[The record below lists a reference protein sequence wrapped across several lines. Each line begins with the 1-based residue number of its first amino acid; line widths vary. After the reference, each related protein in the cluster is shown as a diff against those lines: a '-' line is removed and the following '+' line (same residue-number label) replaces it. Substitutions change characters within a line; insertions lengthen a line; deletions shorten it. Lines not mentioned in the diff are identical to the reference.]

1 MDNYGNSGDAP
12 AQPPQTNDPNPTRYF
27 PPQDTSRP
35 EVPNTGQP
43 YNAGGAAQA
52 AQAPQGQP
60 QPQAQQ
66 GNSGGYAQPQYGT
79 YGQIQQT
86 THPYKAP
93 ADRRNRDRTIL
104 ALALIG
110 GGLLFLLDGFRF
122 FPSFGDMVLLLI
134 GGIFMYAYF
143 TSKPGYNI
151 GFLIPGAILMGIGT
165 GTFLESFGVLNT
177 IFGGSISGITLGLGF
192 CTIWFFERKHWWALI
207 PGGIILL
214 GSLSSMFQLF
224 ALWPLVLVAL
234 GIYLL
239 YEQSRKQPR

>member
-1 MDNYGNSGDAP
+1 MDNYGNSGGAP
-12 AQPPQTNDPNPTRYF
+12 PQPPQTNDPNPTRYF
-27 PPQDTSRP
+27 PPQETPRP
-35 EVPNTGQP
+35 EVPNSGSQ
-43 YNAGGAAQA
+43 YNAGSTAQ
-52 AQAPQGQP
+52 QAPADQGTQGQ
-60 QPQAQQ
+60 Q
-66 GNSGGYAQPQYGT
+66 GSSGGYAQPQYGT

-86 THPYKAP
+86 TYPYKAP

-110 GGLLFLLDGFRF
+110 GGLLFMLDGFSF
-122 FPSFGDMVLLLI
+122 VPSFGDMVLLLI

-151 GFLIPGAILMGIGT
+151 GFLIPGAILMGIGL
-165 GTFLESFGVLNT
+165 GTFLESFGVVNT
-177 IFGGSISGITLGLGF
+177 IFGGSITGITLGLGF

-214 GSLSSMFQLF
+214 GSLSSIFQMF
-224 ALWPLVLVAL
+224 ALWPVVLIAL

-239 YEQSRKQPR
+239 YEQSRRQPR